1 MHDIGLISQVKI
13 LINSIS
19 SLDGAENKQNIC
31 EGEQICLIRL

>member
-31 EGEQICLIRL
+31 EGE

>member
-19 SLDGAENKQNIC
+19 IIDARDENRNKIFAKAS
-31 EGEQICLIRL
+31 EFV